1 MSLVKLSATVLT
13 FVLILQSGCDFFC
26 QHAEEAAN
34 ASEHQSAQTP
44 PCHDTSDGEKSEHKQ
59 HSGNHGSPKDCI
71 HPQATDDGSKLLGKI
86 AKENLPAV
94 ITGVHGIDG
103 RFQLLQPLTF
113 ATPGAIGF
121 NPASPPS
128 SILRI

>member
-26 QHAEEAAN
+26 GHAEEAAT
-34 ASEHQSAQTP
+34 ASEQQSPQTP
-44 PCHDTSDGEKSEHKQ
+44 PCHGTEDGEKSDHKQ
-59 HSGNHGSPKDCI
+59 HSDNHGAPKDCI

-86 AKENLPAV
+86 VKEDLPAV
-94 ITGVHGIDG
+94 SIGVPGIDG
-103 RFQLLQPLTF
+103 RVQSQPLTF
-113 ATPGAIGF
+113 ATPVAIGV
-121 NPASPPS
+121 NPSGPPS